1 MAWFRFWSTV
11 FVPEFVY
18 KVETA
23 GGAVILAAAACHR
36 QQLPAQF
43 GGRDGHDIVSTLP
56 VFCRDVVRDSALDR
70 LPRHDRTSGFPLKID
85 QHQYAVRSEEHTS
98 ELQSLLRKPYAV
110 FCLKKKT
117 KIK

>member
-70 LPRHDRTSGFPLKID
+70 LPRHERTSGFPLKID
-85 QHQYAVRSEEHTS
+85 QHQYAVRV
-98 ELQSLLRKPYAV
+98 RV
-110 FCLKKKT
+110 FSNCNSAERRVGT
-117 KIK
+117 EC